1 MGAKSICKRIM
12 DIEEDDALYLLCTL
26 SDSAGFFSTKRK
38 LLYIV
43 RDEENNLHESIETE
57 FLVLHTHIRISSVK
71 NAATFPD
78 DDYNVLLYKGSMDDS
93 NIESFVQ
100 LCDIHARATN
110 CLRFREF
117 FYSLIDLFKLPT
129 EQEYK
134 NAIGLYGELKLMQI
148 AFEKYNTDI
157 SEMWHKSGSYSH
169 FDFSSSRFSIEVK
182 TIVGNDATVMLKHQ
196 QVFGDTP
203 CVLAVM
209 NCVQVDTGEALIELV
224 SDLQHTESAFEGINY
239 AINIATEQKRISKS
253 DFSNLRFR
261 MVKFSLYKADT
272 INPFGSLPI
281 NVSDLSYRL
290 DLSDAAPLPVST
302 FFSVF
307 QCLIQ

>member
-1 MGAKSICKRIM
+1 MNAQSLCERIAA
-12 DIEEDDALYLLCTL
+12 IEEDEALYLLCAL

-57 FLVLHTHIRISSVK
+57 FLVLHTHIRISAVK

-78 DDYNVLLYKGSMDDS
+78 DDYNVLLYKGSADDP
-93 NIESFVQ
+93 NMESFVQ
-100 LCDIHARATN
+100 LCNIHARESN
-110 CLRFREF
+110 SLRFREF

-134 NAIGLYGELKLMQI
+134 NAVGLYGELKLMQI

-157 SEMWHKSGSYSH
+157 SEMWHKSGSYSR
-169 FDFSSSRFSIEVK
+169 FDFSSPQFSIEVK
-182 TIVGNDATVMLKHQ
+182 AIAGNDVTVMIKHQ
-196 QVFGDTP
+196 QVFEDTP
-203 CVLAVM
+203 CVLAVI
-209 NCVQVDTGEALIELV
+209 NCEQMDTGESLADLI
-224 SDLQHTESAFEGINY
+224 SALQHTESAFQGINF
-239 AINIATEQKRISKS
+239 AINIAVEQKRISKS

-261 MVKFSLYKADT
+261 IIKLGLYKANE
-272 INPFGSLPI
+272 INPFTSTPS

-290 DLSDAAPLPVST
+290 DLSDAAPLPESLYL
-302 FFSVF
+302 SVF
-307 QCLIQ
+307 QYLIQ